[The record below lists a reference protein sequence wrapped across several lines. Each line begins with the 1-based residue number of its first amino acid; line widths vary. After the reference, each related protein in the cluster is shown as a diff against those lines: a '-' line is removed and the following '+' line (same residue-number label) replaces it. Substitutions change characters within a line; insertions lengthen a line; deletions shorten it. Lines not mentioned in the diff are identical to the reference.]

1 VLNNRPRKPFT
12 RKNVLNEKN
21 DAGVYTLYDKFGKRM
36 YVGRTSGSEYSGLKK
51 RLSSYYQKDDLDGE
65 HNEKKALRKHGI
77 AYYSTTKVADQK
89 KRRALEK
96 KRKKG
101 TMFNIG

>member
-1 VLNNRPRKPFT
+1 M
-12 RKNVLNEKN
+12 
-21 DAGVYTLYDKFGKRM
+21 YDERGRRM

-51 RLSSYYQKDDLDGE
+51 RLSSYYQKDDLNGE

-101 TMFNIG
+101 TLFNQN

>member
-1 VLNNRPRKPFT
+1 MTFTKKKDIQFRKCS
-12 RKNVLNEKN
+12 V
-21 DAGVYTLYDKFGKRM
+21 
-36 YVGRTSGSEYSGLKK
+36 
-51 RLSSYYQKDDLDGE
+51 DGCE
-65 HNEKKALRKHGI
+65 NKHKSNGYCSKHVQALRKHGI

>member
-1 VLNNRPRKPFT
+1 MLNNRPRKRFT
-12 RKNVLNEKN
+12 RDNVLREKN
-21 DAGVYTLYDKFGKRM
+21 DAGVYELFDKFGRRM

-65 HNEKKALRKHGI
+65 HNEKKALRQHGI
-77 AYYSTTKVADQK
+77 AYYTTTSIKDKK
-89 KRRALEK
+89 KRRAVEK

>member
-1 VLNNRPRKPFT
+1 MLNNRPRKRFT
-12 RKNVLNEKN
+12 RDNVLKEKNV
-21 DAGVYTLYDKFGKRM
+21 AGVYTLYDEFGNRM

-77 AYYSTTKVADQK
+77 AYYSTTPVKDKK
-89 KRRALEK
+89 KRRQLEK

-101 TMFNIG
+101 TMFNIL